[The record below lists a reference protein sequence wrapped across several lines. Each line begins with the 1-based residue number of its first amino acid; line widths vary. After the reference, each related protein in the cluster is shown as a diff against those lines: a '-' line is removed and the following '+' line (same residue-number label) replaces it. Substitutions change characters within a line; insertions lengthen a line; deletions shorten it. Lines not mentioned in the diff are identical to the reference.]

1 MIAIMATLEPL
12 QLERQGRKS
21 LVPPISDGPMSP
33 MLESEDDSPRASIKV
48 AFAAP
53 DKAEGSSLLLPH
65 PLIDEPRTDGP
76 KYNDE
81 SISSAFQARVGW
93 LGLFLVGLWC
103 AAFVIDAFEHTLQSN
118 VELAH
123 FVPLIIG
130 QGGNAGTQAV
140 SSVIRA
146 LAGKEIDPRSHA
158 TSTRVLVKESV
169 VGALCGLVLGVSVLG
184 VGLLFRIVSV
194 HVGVVV
200 AISLPLVSL
209 W

>member
-1 MIAIMATLEPL
+1 M
-12 QLERQGRKS
+12 
-21 LVPPISDGPMSP
+21 
-33 MLESEDDSPRASIKV
+33 
-48 AFAAP
+48 
-53 DKAEGSSLLLPH
+53 
-65 PLIDEPRTDGP
+65 
-76 KYNDE
+76 
-81 SISSAFQARVGW
+81 
-93 LGLFLVGLWC
+93 
-103 AAFVIDAFEHTLQSN
+103 QSN

-209 W
+209 WANFLGAVFPLIAARFNQNPALTSAPLMTTIIDSTGLLIYFYVAQSYLAIVGHVVDAHHTHRAHDHGGRGHLG